1 MEAVTAYFKE
11 DRLAQLLGVQLVEVG
26 KGRAKTRLVLQDS
39 HMNAAHMVHGGAIFT
54 LAACAFF
61 AAANSHGTL
70 ALGINASVTFLKA
83 VRGGE
88 LIAEAVEN
96 SVNPRLGSYTV
107 TVHTA
112 EGELIATFQGLAY
125 RRPERQVGRRA

>member
-1 MEAVTAYFKE
+1 MCLLC
-11 DRLAQLLGVQLVEVG
+11 RGQLA
-26 KGRAKTRLVLQDS
+26 R
-39 HMNAAHMVHGGAIFT
+39 
-54 LAACAFF
+54 
-61 AAANSHGTL
+61 TL

-107 TVHTA
+107 TVHTRKA
-112 EGELIATFQGLAY
+112 S
-125 RRPERQVGRRA
+125 